1 MKTSK
6 LLLAATLLWIT
17 SLPAL
22 AQVNDT
28 YVIPVTANARGAF
41 GTHWMTRFSIFNPHL
56 DYPLVVRVAFLPSG
70 GATGP
75 MESIELPPNAL
86 AYSDNLLEDLY
97 GITSGSGSLLVATF
111 PEDNPGVPDSV
122 LARGFLVTSDTFNN
136 TPNGTFGQTIP
147 GVWTGLLDYEYG
159 DYGITSIAH
168 GIRNA
173 GVWRTNVGAVNLG
186 RCTAIVYVTAY
197 DADGN
202 TIRADMPLNVP
213 PFGHI
218 QDRLPVAVDNG
229 TVEFSVYDPCAEDD
243 DRYAVV
249 FPYTSTIDQRTGD
262 PTYQQPTLL
271 ANPSAVYAKG
281 KTIDPLALG
290 KKIDSAYAKR
300 VMANAEDRG
309 RAYLKKTKEGWQIQ
323 NQ

>member
-1 MKTSK
+1 M
-6 LLLAATLLWIT
+6 AAI
-17 SLPAL
+17 PAL

-28 YVIPVTANARGAF
+28 YVIPVSGNARGAF

-56 DYPLVVRVAFLPSG
+56 DYPLVVSIVFLPTG
-70 GATGP
+70 GAQGP
-75 MESIELPPNAL
+75 METVELPPNAL
-86 AYSDNLLEDLY
+86 AYSDNLLEDLF
-97 GITSGSGSLLVATF
+97 GITSGSGALLVATF
-111 PEDNPGVPDSV
+111 AEDNPGVPDSV

-147 GVWTGLLDYEYG
+147 GVWTGLLDLEYL
-159 DYGITSIAH
+159 DYGITSVAH

-173 GVWRTNVGAVNLG
+173 GKFRTNIGAANLG
-186 RCTAIVYVTAY
+186 RCTAVVYVTAY

-202 TIRADMPLNVP
+202 TIRANMPLSVP

-229 TVEFSVYDPCAEDD
+229 SLEFSVYDPCAADD
-243 DRYAVV
+243 DRYAVI
-249 FPYTSTIDQRTGD
+249 FPYTSTVDERTGD

-281 KTIDPLALG
+281 KVIDPLTVG

-300 VMANAEDRG
+300 VFANAQDRG
-309 RAYLKKTKEGWQIQ
+309 RAFLRKTPQGWQIQ
-323 NQ
+323 H